1 MNKKGFP
8 NLVKLV
14 KTIANILSNGE
25 ILILKNFKISLKA
38 EIKQPLFTN
47 SIHWPDMLQSMGSQR
62 VGHN

>member
-14 KTIANILSNGE
+14 KLANILSNGE
-25 ILILKNFKISLKA
+25 MLILKNFKISLKA

-47 SIHWPDMLQSMGSQR
+47 SIHRLGVLQSRGSQR

>member
-14 KTIANILSNGE
+14 KLANILSNDE
-25 ILILKNFKISLKA
+25 MLILKIFKISLKA

-47 SIHWPDMLQSMGSQR
+47 SIHRPGVLQVTKSRTQLSD
-62 VGHN
+62 